1 MEGSTVHVVV
11 NALPPGVKGV
21 TICHKSKELLLFG
34 RLHCTSDFRFEIV
47 YTICLIKWWLVNM
60 GRFLFCVILTGCF
73 DLGTQFGA
81 AGLMPDLKLRMT

>member
-47 YTICLIKWWLVNM
+47 YTICLIKWWLANM
-60 GRFLFCVILTGCF
+60 GRFLFCVIVTGCLEF
-73 DLGTQFGA
+73 
-81 AGLMPDLKLRMT
+81 RHSIWS